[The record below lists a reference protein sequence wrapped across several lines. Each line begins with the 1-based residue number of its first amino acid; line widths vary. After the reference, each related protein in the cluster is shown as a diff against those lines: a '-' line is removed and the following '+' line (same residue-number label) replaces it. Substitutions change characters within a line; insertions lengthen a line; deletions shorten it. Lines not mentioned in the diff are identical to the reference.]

1 MAIICCEGCHIG
13 LLGSLDSLDEALS
26 QFPLPKGETRGER
39 DVEKLSYGVCGRL
52 FTSSRGFISIRTDPN
67 EAGLVIITEGLKL
80 AEEYRVRIRN
90 FLDKFFGAKEIRI
103 N

>member
-1 MAIICCEGCHIG
+1 MAIISCEGCHVG
-13 LLGSLDSLDEALS
+13 LLGSLDSLNEALN

-67 EAGLVIITEGLKL
+67 EAGLVVITEGLKL
-80 AEEYRVRIRN
+80 AGEYKVRIRD
-90 FLDKFFGAKEIRI
+90 FLGKFFGAKEICM